1 MSGVNVVLLVKFLLL
16 SRFWKDDIVVENVEE
31 IVGDNVKLKLFRKK
45 KV

>member
-16 SRFWKDDIVVENVEE
+16 SRFWKDDIIVENVEE
-31 IVGDNVKLKLFRKK
+31 IVGDNVKLKLLRKK